1 MDVQGKAA
9 VVTGGGSGL
18 GAATA
23 RLLASKGA
31 KVAVL
36 DVNQDGIDG
45 VAKEIG
51 GLAIKC
57 DVTDEASIRSSLAE
71 AKAAHG
77 AARIVVN
84 CAGVATG
91 ERIVGRE
98 GPADI
103 ARFRKVIEINLIG
116 SFAMLNLAANDMA
129 TEEPVTAD
137 GERGVIINTAS
148 VAAFDG
154 QIGQGAYSA
163 SKGGVV
169 GMTLPAARELAKF
182 GIRVMTIAPGLLETP
197 MLTGMPQQ
205 VYDSLVATTLFPKR
219 LGKPEEYAAM
229 ALHICENS
237 LLNGETIRL
246 DGAVRL
252 APK

>member
-36 DVNQDGIDG
+36 DVNEDGIKA
-45 VAKEIG
+45 VAGEIG

-57 DVTDEASIRSSLAE
+57 DVTDEASVRSALEA

-98 GPADI
+98 GPSDLP
-103 ARFRKVIEINLIG
+103 RFRKVIEINLIG
-116 SFAMLNLAANDMA
+116 SYSVLNLAANDMA
-129 TEEPVTAD
+129 KEEPVTED

-163 SKGGVV
+163 SKGGIA
-169 GMTLPAARELAKF
+169 GLTLPAARELAKF
-182 GIRVMTIAPGLLETP
+182 GVRVVTIAPGLLETP
-197 MLTGMPQQ
+197 MLTSMPPQ
-205 VYDSLVATTLFPKR
+205 VYESLVATTLFPKR
-219 LGKPEEYAAM
+219 LGKPEEYAAL
-229 ALHICENS
+229 AAHICENS
-237 LLNGETIRL
+237 LINGETIRL
-246 DGAVRL
+246 DGSVRL

>member
-169 GMTLPAARELAKF
+169 GMTLPAARELANF
-182 GIRVMTIAPGLLETP
+182 GIRVMTLAPGLLETP

>member
-1 MDVQGKAA
+1 
-9 VVTGGGSGL
+9 
-18 GAATA
+18 
-23 RLLASKGA
+23 
-31 KVAVL
+31 
-36 DVNQDGIDG
+36 
-45 VAKEIG
+45 
-51 GLAIKC
+51 
-57 DVTDEASIRSSLAE
+57 
-71 AKAAHG
+71 
-77 AARIVVN
+77 
-84 CAGVATG
+84 
-91 ERIVGRE
+91 
-98 GPADI
+98 
-103 ARFRKVIEINLIG
+103 
-116 SFAMLNLAANDMA
+116 
-129 TEEPVTAD
+129 
-137 GERGVIINTAS
+137 
-148 VAAFDG
+148 
-154 QIGQGAYSA
+154 
-163 SKGGVV
+163 VV